1 MIYRKLFWL
10 VLAIILMIP
19 GYLLAEES
27 ILNKEELVNKNEP
40 TEMNSDRYLLAED
53 SIVNKEELVNKNE
66 PIEINS
72 DRMDAYSEEKMVT
85 FSGNAVVKQ
94 GDKIL
99 KADELKI
106 HYIDEPKAQ
115 IKKKSK
121 TSFETG
127 NLMEKITATG
137 NVTSTQGERLVTG
150 DEATYYHESGQVII
164 TGNVV
169 MREGNNVITGCK
181 ATIYLNENR
190 GKLEECE
197 PGKNQRVHLKIY
209 PQEIKKEEIN

>member
-1 MIYRKLFWL
+1 MIYKKLLWVVI
-10 VLAIILMIP
+10 VLILAIP
-19 GYLLAEES
+19 GYL
-27 ILNKEELVNKNEP
+27 
-40 TEMNSDRYLLAED
+40 YAED
-53 SIVNKEELVNKNE
+53 SILSKGGVIDKNE

-72 DRMDAYSEEKMVT
+72 DRMDAYNEEKMVM
-85 FSGNAVVKQ
+85 FSGHAVVKQ
-94 GDKIL
+94 GDKVL

-106 HYIDEPKAQ
+106 HYKDEPKAK

-121 TSFETG
+121 ATFETG
-127 NLMEKITATG
+127 NMMEKITAVG
-137 NVTSTQGERLVTG
+137 NVTSTQGERTVTG

-169 MREGNNVITGCK
+169 MREGNNMIKGCK

-209 PQEIKKEEIN
+209 PQEMKKEEIN

>member
-1 MIYRKLFWL
+1 MIYRKLLWL
-10 VLAIILMIP
+10 ITVIILIIP
-19 GYLLAEES
+19 GSLLAEDS
-27 ILNKEELVNKNEP
+27 ILNKEELINK
-40 TEMNSDRYLLAED
+40 
-53 SIVNKEELVNKNE
+53 KE

-72 DRMDAYSEEKMVT
+72 DRMDAYSEEKTVM

-94 GDKIL
+94 GDKVL

-106 HYIDEPKAQ
+106 HYKNEPNAQ
-115 IKKKSK
+115 SKNKSK
-121 TSFETG
+121 APFKTG
-127 NLMEKITATG
+127 NMMEKITAAG
-137 NVTSTQGERLVTG
+137 NVTSTQGERTVTG

-197 PGKNQRVHLKIY
+197 SGKNQRVQLKIY
-209 PQEIKKEEIN
+209 PQEMKKEEKN

>member
-10 VLAIILMIP
+10 ITAIILIIP
-19 GYLLAEES
+19 GS
-27 ILNKEELVNKNEP
+27 
-40 TEMNSDRYLLAED
+40 LLAED
-53 SIVNKEELVNKNE
+53 SILNKEGILNKGE

-72 DRMDAYSEEKMVT
+72 KRMDAYNEEKTVM
-85 FSGNAVVKQ
+85 FSGNAVVRQ
-94 GDKIL
+94 GDKVL

-106 HYIDEPKAQ
+106 HYKNEPNTQ
-115 IKKKSK
+115 IKKKTK
-121 TSFETG
+121 ASFETG
-127 NLMEKITATG
+127 NLMEKITAVG
-137 NVTSTQGERLVTG
+137 NVTSTQGERTVTG

-164 TGNVV
+164 IGNVV
-169 MREGNNVITGCK
+169 MREGNNVIKGCK

-209 PQEIKKEEIN
+209 PQEMKKEEIN

>member
-10 VLAIILMIP
+10 ITAIILIIP
-19 GYLLAEES
+19 ASLVAEDS
-27 ILNKEELVNKNEP
+27 LLNKEELINK
-40 TEMNSDRYLLAED
+40 D
-53 SIVNKEELVNKNE
+53 E

-72 DRMDAYSEEKMVT
+72 DRMDAYNEEKMVT

-94 GDKIL
+94 GDKVL

-106 HYIDEPKAQ
+106 HYKNKPNAP

-121 TSFETG
+121 APLETG
-127 NLMEKITATG
+127 NLMDKITAVG
-137 NVTSTQGERLVTG
+137 NVTSTQGERTVTG

-169 MREGNNVITGCK
+169 MREGNNVIKGCR

-209 PQEIKKEEIN
+209 PQEMKKRK

>member
-1 MIYRKLFWL
+1 MLYRKLFWL
-10 VLAIILMIP
+10 ITAIILIIP
-19 GYLLAEES
+19 ASLLAEDS
-27 ILNKEELVNKNEP
+27 ILNKEEL
-40 TEMNSDRYLLAED
+40 
-53 SIVNKEELVNKNE
+53 INKNE

-72 DRMDAYSEEKMVT
+72 DRMDAYSEEKTVM

-94 GDKIL
+94 GDKVL

-106 HYIDEPKAQ
+106 HYKNETNAQ

-121 TSFETG
+121 APFKTG
-127 NLMEKITATG
+127 NMMEKITAAG
-137 NVTSTQGERLVTG
+137 NVTSTQGERTVTG

-197 PGKNQRVHLKIY
+197 PGKKQRVQLKIY
-209 PQEIKKEEIN
+209 PQEMKKEEIN

>member
-1 MIYRKLFWL
+1 MIYKKLFWL
-10 VLAIILMIP
+10 IMALILVIP
-19 GYLLAEES
+19 GSLFAEDS
-27 ILNKEELVNKNEP
+27 ILNKEEL
-40 TEMNSDRYLLAED
+40 
-53 SIVNKEELVNKNE
+53 INKNE

-72 DRMDAYSEEKMVT
+72 DRMDAYNEEKMVM

-94 GDKIL
+94 GDKVL

-106 HYIDEPKAQ
+106 HYKDEPKAK

-121 TSFETG
+121 ATFETG
-127 NLMEKITATG
+127 NMMEKITAVG
-137 NVTSTQGERLVTG
+137 NVTSTQGERTVTG

-169 MREGNNVITGCK
+169 MREGNNMIKGCK
-181 ATIYLNENR
+181 ATIYLNESR

-197 PGKNQRVHLKIY
+197 QGKNQRVHLKIY
-209 PQEIKKEEIN
+209 PQEMKKEEIN